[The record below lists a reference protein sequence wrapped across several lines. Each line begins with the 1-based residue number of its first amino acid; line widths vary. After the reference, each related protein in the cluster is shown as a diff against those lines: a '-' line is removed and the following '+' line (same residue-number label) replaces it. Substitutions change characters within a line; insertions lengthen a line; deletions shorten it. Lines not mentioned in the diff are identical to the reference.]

1 MSFTRKQLKAI
12 NAKLKVIEGEAT
24 QHQVEAI
31 VRSVM
36 LRSSY

>member
-1 MSFTRKQLKAI
+1 MPFTSEQLKAI
-12 NAKLKVIEGEAT
+12 NEKLKVIKGEAT

-36 LRSSY
+36 LPAAN